1 MPEPAD
7 TDTATAV
14 DTIYVDVTQTAD
26 GRITHVALLDSPP
39 DPDPLILST
48 AIRTVWQHTP
58 QDGPAATEVFNLLC
72 SDVYRDDNPSQWA
85 QADTARTAFHAEN
98 APERVFLRTVEAH
111 LILAGLTTAHTAPAT
126 VETHGITLTDNGD
139 TWVFCRAYR
148 DAWQAAVRSSGHSIY
163 DWSVLNEAIAPP
175 TATAK
180 EVADAIRALLAD
192 D

>member
-7 TDTATAV
+7 TDTATVAA
-14 DTIYVDVTQTAD
+14 TYVDIAQAAD
-26 GRITHVALLDSPP
+26 GRVARVALHDGPP
-39 DPDPLILST
+39 DPDPLILSA

-72 SDVYRDDNPSQWA
+72 SDVYRDDDPSQWA

-98 APERVFLRTVEAH
+98 APERVLLRTVEAH
-111 LILAGLTTAHTAPAT
+111 LILAGHTTAHTAPAT

-139 TWVFCRAYR
+139 TWFFCQAYG
-148 DAWQAAVRSSGHSIY
+148 DTWQAAVRSNGHSIY
-163 DWSVLNEAIAPP
+163 DWSILNEAIAPP
-175 TATAK
+175 TATAQ